1 MDCPRVSLVIT
12 VRNEETALPALLD
25 SLEQQ
30 ERQPDEIVIADGGST
45 DRTLPLLRAFAS
57 EHRHV
62 SVLDLPGSNIS
73 QGRNAAIRAAT
84 GDVIAV
90 TDAGVSLPAFWLA
103 ELVRPLEQRA
113 DVDMVSGFSRAAP
126 KNRFEAL
133 LAATTLPLVS
143 EVCEASYLASSRT
156 AAFRRALWEES
167 GGYPEWLDYSEDV
180 VFDLNCKTLGAH
192 VVFQPAAT
200 VRFRPRPDVRAFFL
214 QYYRYARGD
223 GKANLWPGRHA
234 LRYIAYVLSAVM
246 LWQGRANPVW
256 WLLLV
261 LAAIAAT
268 RRPLIR
274 VLTEP
279 ASRSLASLA
288 QSLGSIL
295 VLRIVGDIAKMLG
308 YPVGVWWR
316 WRMRRTRTIQ

>member
-1 MDCPRVSLVIT
+1 MDGPSVSLVIT
-12 VRNEETALPALLD
+12 VRNEESALPALLE

-30 ERQPDEIVIADGGST
+30 DRRPDEIVIVDGGST
-45 DRTLPLLRAFAS
+45 DGTLALLGAFQAK
-57 EHRHV
+57 HRHV
-62 SVLDLPGSNIS
+62 SVLELPGSNIS
-73 QGRNAAIRAAT
+73 QGRNAAVRAAT
-84 GDVIAV
+84 GDIIAV
-90 TDAGVSLPAFWLA
+90 TDAGVFLPTFWLA
-103 ELVRPLEQRA
+103 ALVRPLELRA

-126 KNRFEAL
+126 TSRFEAL

-143 EVCEASYLASSRT
+143 EVKESSYLASSRT
-156 AAFRRALWEES
+156 AAFRRTLWEKS

-200 VRFRPRPDVRAFFL
+200 VRFRPRPNVQAFFL
-214 QYYRYARGD
+214 QYFRYARGD

-234 LRYIAYVLSAVM
+234 LRYIAYVLGAIV
-246 LWQGRANPVW
+246 LWQGRSNPVW
-256 WLLLV
+256 WLLLS
-261 LAAIAAT
+261 LAAISAT
-268 RRPLIR
+268 RRPFMR

-279 ASRSLASLA
+279 NSRGTASLA

-316 WRMRRTRTIQ
+316 WRFRRTR